1 MKELKLTILSENPF
15 STDYNAKEFEAML
28 NDEEIDNE
36 LKDLISFNNLCNKF
50 FFSNYAKMIKVFQSL
65 ALRKAE
71 NYKLI
76 FLCSNYY
83 YLLFNKQKLS
93 NLKVDVSKSINLESA
108 YFNRVKFDNG
118 SEIKIKDGFERGGD
132 VINELFLFLY
142 EFEEGLLGDN
152 ELSSITEHLLT
163 FYISKLWES
172 ADSMFVWKS
181 YHDIVK
187 YEGGLVTF
195 TDDHEIKIKKD
206 DEHIVMHTLEDVAE
220 IREANHFNEFFFGIK
235 HLIKKE
241 NKPFPYLSYNIEKN
255 KIIPTIGYRKNEDRV
270 IQKIAHT
277 FKSKISYKSDGVLS
291 YEEFVELIS
300 YISELV
306 NDIANDL
313 IKKDF
318 SVKNIFLTIELD
330 LLRDKIS
337 EITKIHSDIVN
348 LLFNAIT
355 EKSKEPYFWKRLL
368 FVNDGIIYLSF
379 SLWHAPN
386 IDLLYESFLK
396 FNNVKLKER
405 VTQFIAYVVDDLSE
419 VKFSKVIYN
428 DSDDFLVLESKSI
441 KVIVYIYFIDEFQI
455 EIAKNQKIIEE
466 IASKTQTIN
475 GDVNQLNEQAEK
487 PFFAIILT
495 NYSKYAGLVINDVP
509 ILDLILLKNYYVT
522 GAFQKGQVKRSK
534 NKIKSKIANSLLY
547 YNDEEDFNNNLVNF
561 LYYPVPIYEIKSKL
575 FWKETSV
582 FPKGFDID
590 LIIDT
595 NNYEDNVNI
604 VNSELALLKTALSNK
619 YLLNLKGKSSDFVNR
634 LISFRLSNVIIELAL
649 GDYDNTSF
657 RYNIIEIFSSAN
669 MEGLIH
675 LIANFRLA
683 LNNLD
688 QMQMK
693 PDSKYKS
700 INYNA
705 DDIGNLFERIYS
717 NGNLTIGLTSLDI
730 SNLYSKEEEK
740 KMLSSC
746 IDIIST
752 ITTKKYRTSDIENY
766 ILSLS
771 IIKNLKNKYGLDH
784 YFYLGCHNLISALN
798 HNSFFQQ
805 ARNLA
810 EEVFSISFKE
820 GKEYRG
826 WGILFLCYDQQ
837 RNVFNSTL
845 YGCLYLNSLATVE
858 KLPYSQIIDIFYSI
872 LKYSRNLQLFFIL
885 DDVFNFIKKFK
896 LQTYDQQKIH
906 LTYFLSSVQR
916 TGEERSRIIEDSITY
931 FDQNVV
937 KILRFKTQGIVPWL
951 NYFYN
956 LKRIGTSD
964 LVIPNVDK
972 QISLLEEELD
982 GETISFLKSKHFFNS
997 ESKKIFIENLKK
1009 TFSSYYADDFVYEII
1024 NLELESSL
1032 LIQNGIEI
1040 NDFESILL
1048 GGLVNNDVR
1057 LIFNDKNIVED
1068 MAMLFENDPKLLR
1081 FDNYLKFIID
1091 NVKLKKGQLFIYL
1104 FNYKHHVYYLKI
1116 NDQAKISLEFL
1127 NNWNVDDS
1135 KNFLKNEEKFYY
1147 DANRFFG
1154 IEDQEIR
1161 FNFLLDKLKYTS
1173 LNIEEKFDELLISTN
1188 IDLSNFPINLIENDQ
1203 QFIGVS
1209 TPVTN
1214 ILLLEWFIENNKFVI
1229 IDKPSL
1235 SCWIPIE
1242 DGDPTINMGYDKLK
1256 PVLIDYNIE
1265 THLGSIPDTTLDK
1278 DINIFFAHGELDD
1291 IGFKAV
1297 SMNEEK
1303 FVINN
1308 KIFFGKGK
1316 VAILFICHSGSLN
1329 ESLFSNKI
1337 QSLIYELILFGY
1349 ESVIAPFWSLEATIP
1364 SFWLRYFLENLNEGY
1379 TVSESVYLSNN
1390 RLAKYHEEISGSYY
1404 VPEGRLAM
1412 HLYGNPNIK
1421 LS

>member
-1 MKELKLTILSENPF
+1 MEELKLTILSENPF
-15 STDYNAKEFEAML
+15 STDYNTKEFEVII
-28 NDEEIDNE
+28 NNNEIDNE
-36 LKDLISFNNLCNKF
+36 LKDLISFYNLCNKIF
-50 FFSNYAKMIKVFQSL
+50 FINYSKMIKVFQSL
-65 ALRKAE
+65 ALSKAE

-76 FLCSNYY
+76 FLCSNYH
-83 YLLFNKQKLS
+83 YLLINKQKIS
-93 NLKVDVSKSINLESA
+93 NLKLELPKTINLESV
-108 YFNRVKFDNG
+108 YFNKVRFDNG
-118 SEIKIKDGFERGGD
+118 TEIKTKEGFERGGD

-142 EFEEGLLGDN
+142 EFEEDLLGDK
-152 ELSSITEHLLT
+152 ELNSTTEDLLT
-163 FYISKLWES
+163 FYISRLWES
-172 ADSMFVWKS
+172 ADSMYAWKS
-181 YHDIVK
+181 YYDIVR
-187 YEGGLVTF
+187 YEGGSVTF
-195 TDDHEIKIKKD
+195 TDNNEIKIKKD
-206 DEHIVMHTLEDVAE
+206 DEHIIMHTLEDVAE

-235 HLIKKE
+235 NLLKKE
-241 NKPFPYLSYNIEKN
+241 NKSSPYLSYHIEKN
-255 KIIPTIGYRKNEDRV
+255 KIIPKIGYRKNEDKV

-277 FKSKISYKSDGVLS
+277 FKSKTSYKSDGILN
-291 YEEFVELIS
+291 YEEFVEVIS
-300 YISELV
+300 YFSELV
-306 NDIANDL
+306 NDITNDL

-318 SVKNIFLTIELD
+318 TSKDIFFTVNLD

-337 EITKIHSDIVN
+337 EITKIHSDTVS
-348 LLFNAIT
+348 LLLNAIT
-355 EKSKEPYFWKRLL
+355 ENSKEPYFWKRIL
-368 FVNDGIIYLSF
+368 FVHENEVYFSF
-379 SLWHAPN
+379 SLLHAPN
-386 IDLLYESFLK
+386 IDLLYESYLK
-396 FNNVKLKER
+396 FNNVSLKER
-405 VTQFIAYVVDDLSE
+405 AKQFTDYVVDDLSSIR
-419 VKFSKVIYN
+419 FSKVIYN
-428 DSDDFLVLESKSI
+428 DSDDFLILESKSI
-441 KVIVYIYFIDEFQI
+441 KLLVCIYFIDEFQI
-455 EIAKNQKIIEE
+455 EISKNKKIVDE
-466 IASKTQTIN
+466 IKSKTNTIN
-475 GDVNQLNEQAEK
+475 EDVKQLNEQTEK
-487 PFFAIILT
+487 PFFAIVLT
-495 NYSKYAGLVINDVP
+495 NYSKYTGLVINDVP
-509 ILDLILLKNYYVT
+509 VFDLILLKNYYVT
-522 GAFQKGQVKRSK
+522 GAFQKGQIKRSK
-534 NKIKSKIANSLLY
+534 NKVKSKIANSLIY
-547 YNDEEDFNNNLVNF
+547 YNDEEDFNDNLVNF

-582 FPKGFDID
+582 FPKGADID

-595 NNYEDNVNI
+595 NSYEENVNI
-604 VNSELALLKTALSNK
+604 VHNELALLKTALSNK

-634 LISFRLSNVIIELAL
+634 LISFRLTNVINEIAL

-657 RYNIIEIFSSAN
+657 RFNIIEIFSSAN
-669 MEGLIH
+669 MEGLVH

-683 LNNLD
+683 LNSLD

-693 PDSKYKS
+693 SDSKYKS
-700 INYNA
+700 INYDPNE
-705 DDIGNLFERIYS
+705 IGKLFERIYS
-717 NGNLTIGLTSLDI
+717 SDNRKIGLTSLDI
-730 SNLYSKEEEK
+730 GTLYSKEEEK
-740 KMLSSC
+740 RMVSSS
-746 IDIIST
+746 IDIVST
-752 ITTKKYRTSDIENY
+752 ITTKKYQTSDIENY

-845 YGCLYLNSLATVE
+845 YGCLYLNSLVAVE

-896 LQTYDQQKIH
+896 LETYDQQKIH

-916 TGEERSRIIEDSITY
+916 VGEERSRIMEESITY

-937 KILRFKTQGIVPWL
+937 KVIKFGTKGIVPWL

-956 LKRIGTSD
+956 LKRIGISD
-964 LVIPNVDK
+964 SAIPDVDK
-972 QISLLEEELD
+972 QILILEEELD
-982 GETISFLKSKHFFNS
+982 DETISFLKSKHFFNS
-997 ESKKIFIENLKK
+997 DSKNIFIENLKR
-1009 TFSSYYADDFVYEII
+1009 TFSSYYASDFVYEII

-1032 LIQNGIEI
+1032 LIQNGIVT
-1040 NDFESILL
+1040 NDYENILL

-1057 LIFNDKNIVED
+1057 LIFNDKTIVED
-1068 MAMLFENDPKLLR
+1068 MTVLFENDPRLLR

-1091 NVKLKKGQLFIYL
+1091 NVKLKKGQLLIYL
-1104 FNYKHHVYYLKI
+1104 FNHEHHVYYLKI

-1127 NNWNVDDS
+1127 NNWNVNDS

-1154 IEDQEIR
+1154 IEDQEISY
-1161 FNFLLDKLKYTS
+1161 NFLLDKLKFTS

-1188 IDLSNFPINLIENDQ
+1188 IDLSNFPINLIENNQ
-1203 QFIGVS
+1203 QFIGVN

-1214 ILLLEWFIENNKFVI
+1214 ILLLEWFIEKNRSVI

-1256 PVLIDYNIE
+1256 PVLIDYHIE
-1265 THLGSIPDTTLDK
+1265 THLGSIPDKTLDK

-1316 VAILFICHSGSLN
+1316 IAILFICHSGSLN

-1364 SFWLRYFLENLNEGY
+1364 SFWLRYFLKNLDEGY
-1379 TVSESVYLSNN
+1379 TISESVYISNN
-1390 RLAKYHEEISGSYY
+1390 SLAKYHEEISGSYY

-1412 HLYGNPNIK
+1412 HLYGNPNITV
-1421 LS
+1421 S